1 MSRSENLI
9 FFFLCT
15 HLLKNYD
22 ASNRLSYLLL
32 IETPRSKHSDLD
44 LLRNKT
50 AIQYPEYGN
59 GSIFTIRYI
68 QMFSGRPLLANMPM
82 KWGQTHEIDEIMDF
96 SC

>member
-1 MSRSENLI
+1 M
-9 FFFLCT
+9 FFLCT
-15 HLLKNYD
+15 HILKNYD
-22 ASNRLSYLLL
+22 AYNRLSYLLL

-82 KWGQTHEIDEIMDF
+82 QWGQTHEIDEIMDF